1 MSFLNSVKRALGFP
15 DEFDG
20 EDDELDDDE
29 LDDELIDD
37 PDNVLS
43 DDAIDLSDTSAEKS
57 EQLSTEELKT
67 LAADLFDSTLAYFNS
82 HQPELVQRCI
92 DIDAQRTLII
102 DNLEAGLRD
111 RFSALAER
119 ACRNGERLWADKQ
132 QRMGAELNRL
142 KSEFNAM
149 RQQREEFQS
158 AQLSATRQKRAMTD
172 RIHDLENQVTNLE
185 AEREQLQLENKSMAS
200 RLRVVADA
208 ETKQPDTAATAA
220 ELATLRETNKK
231 LTDEAASL
239 RESNEE
245 ADRQIKRLT
254 AELGKIN
261 AANVDGI
268 TAERIAELEE
278 IESNVDTLRK
288 LKDESEARVIEL
300 TRETKKTDATIAQLQ
315 KQLADSAKTT
325 EEARLEI
332 DRLQSASEA
341 AQRLHQ
347 ADLDELHAEI
357 RRLKETLSSQ
367 PAPAAEPSE
376 APAAADK
383 PKRRKKRK
391 KHNAD
396 SATLQFAD
404 EPDKQSTV
412 RISAIDELMDN
423 TDWFVAPDPVPLK
436 KDPEVEENFGYK
448 EPAKKTDAPDDDR
461 QLTLW

>member
-37 PDNVLS
+37 PDTVLS
-43 DDAIDLSDTSAEKS
+43 DDAIDLSDSPAEKS

-92 DIDAQRTLII
+92 DLDAQRTLII

-119 ACRNGERLWADKQ
+119 ACRNGERMWADKQ

-172 RIHDLENQVTNLE
+172 RINDLENQVTNLE
-185 AEREQLQLENKSMAS
+185 AEREQLQLENQSMAS

-208 ETKQPDTAATAA
+208 ETKQPDTAA
-220 ELATLRETNKK
+220 ELATLRQTNKK
-231 LTDEAASL
+231 LTDQAASL
-239 RESNEE
+239 KESHEE
-245 ADRQIKRLT
+245 ACRQIKRLT
-254 AELGKIN
+254 AQLDEAS
-261 AANVDGI
+261 AANVGGI

-315 KQLADSAKTT
+315 KQLADSAKAS

-341 AQRLHQ
+341 AQRRHQ

-357 RRLKETLSSQ
+357 RTLKETLSSR
-367 PAPAAEPSE
+367 PAPDAEQAE
-376 APAAADK
+376 APAAAAK

-391 KHNAD
+391 KRNAD

-404 EPDKQSTV
+404 ETDKQSTV